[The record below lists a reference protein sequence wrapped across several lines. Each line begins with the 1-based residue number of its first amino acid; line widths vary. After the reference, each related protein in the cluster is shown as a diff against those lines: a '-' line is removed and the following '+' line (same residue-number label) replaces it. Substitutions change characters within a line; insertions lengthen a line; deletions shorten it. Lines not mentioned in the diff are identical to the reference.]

1 MLRLRPGIGALV
13 GSTENPPMS
22 KIFLRRHL
30 SSLVPVD
37 ELGEEVL
44 KKFKLNSVIKAEI
57 TKPRSYKHHCL
68 AFALLNLTYNNQERY
83 ANFEMFRK
91 AVAIEAGHVE
101 ELIGLDGAIYLQA
114 RSLNYDTLDELEFSK
129 VMAEMMAVCAKILDG
144 IGVDELAGEVSR
156 YASSR
161 YGVAA

>member
-1 MLRLRPGIGALV
+1 MARLYLKRTLNGFVPADEAALEIS
-13 GSTENPPMS
+13 G
-22 KIFLRRHL
+22 KYK
-30 SSLVPVD
+30 
-37 ELGEEVL
+37 LGDVYR
-44 KKFKLNSVIKAEI
+44 AEI
-57 TKPRSYKHHCL
+57 TKPRSYRHHCL
-68 AFALLNLTYNNQERY
+68 CMALLNLTYNNQEQY

-114 RSLNYDTLDELEFSK
+114 RSLNYDTLDEVEFTK

-156 YASSR
+156 YASAR